1 MKTLTLA
8 EVAAAVGGQLAGGAP
23 DAVVTGATA
32 DSREVTAGDLFVAI
46 VGDRVDGHQRSLHQ
60 HPKMQANPIES

>member
-8 EVAAAVGGQLAGGAP
+8 EVAAAVGGRLVGGAP
-23 DAVVTGATA
+23 DAVITGATA

-46 VGDRVDGHQRSLHQ
+46 SDERDRL
-60 HPKMQANPIES
+60 